1 MRSWLSR
8 RYALLDLD
16 SSATTGNTFGITNS
30 SFTTG
35 EVIDITT
42 TSAPADGSTNEAID
56 LNITHTPTGSAD
68 NFQAINLTTT
78 DGTNLASTIYNQ
90 QNTLTL
96 TGNAAKTGIGIY
108 STVTSSSTTADTLA
122 ALDLASTVTGVM
134 AEGTRNVYGVRS
146 QPTAGAESTGGT
158 TNVYGV
164 YTGVSA
170 DFAAGGAVNGYGVY
184 IANGTFDTDGTSTNI
199 GLYVESPTGA
209 DTNYAAIFAGGNVGI
224 GDTAPTAPLDVTGDI
239 YLSSGISTFQTA
251 VSDGTIEA
259 TKFCTGDGETNCTT
273 DLSTGAGPWDTTS
286 GVVHLDTSTNN
297 VTIGSSS
304 NLAKLAV
311 DGDTDEIQ
319 LLIQGNAT

>member
-1 MRSWLSR
+1 M
-8 RYALLDLD
+8 
-16 SSATTGNTFGITNS
+16 FV
-30 SFTTG
+30 
-35 EVIDITT
+35 EVPSVSNVPFAIYTPYPLT
-42 TSAPADGSTNEAID
+42 APPAD
-56 LNITHTPTGSAD
+56 
-68 NFQAINLTTT
+68 
-78 DGTNLASTIYNQ
+78 
-90 QNTLTL
+90 
-96 TGNAAKTGIGIY
+96 
-108 STVTSSSTTADTLA
+108 V
-122 ALDLASTVTGVM
+122 
-134 AEGTRNVYGVRS
+134 
-146 QPTAGAESTGGT
+146 
-158 TNVYGV
+158 
-164 YTGVSA
+164 
-170 DFAAGGAVNGYGVY
+170 AAGGAVNGYGVY

-209 DTNYAAIFAGGNVGI
+209 DTNYAAIFAGGNVWI

-304 NLAKLAV
+304 NLGKLAV

-319 LLIQGNAT
+319 LLIQGNATQTSSLAVFENSSGTDQLTISNGGNLA